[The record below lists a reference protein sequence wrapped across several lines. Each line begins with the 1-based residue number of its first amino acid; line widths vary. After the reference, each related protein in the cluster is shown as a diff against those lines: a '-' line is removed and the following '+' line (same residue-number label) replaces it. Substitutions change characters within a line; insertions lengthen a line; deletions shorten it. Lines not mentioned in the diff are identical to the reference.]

1 MIHTEYEWI
10 SQEKK
15 KIFAQ
20 SWVPE
25 GKMTGVI
32 NLIHGLGEH
41 SGRYERWASLFVEKG
56 WGMLTCDLIGN
67 GRSEGKRG
75 HVKNYQVL
83 MNQIDLLLQK
93 SDELFPGTPRI
104 LYGHS
109 MGGNLVINYAISKD
123 PGTIALIATSPWL
136 KLVIP
141 ITSVQQILIRTL
153 NTLLPGLSTK
163 WPKNP
168 ENLTHDPEIWAEL
181 QDDPLNHGYVSARLL
196 SEIIKH
202 GLFALRHVYK
212 INKPF
217 LLMHGSGDKIT
228 SHKTSK
234 DFVSNTSERTR
245 LKIWEGLRHE
255 LHNEFEYREVFDYV
269 FEWIKGLNIKPE

>member
-10 SQEKK
+10 SKEKK
-15 KIFAQ
+15 RIFAQ

-25 GKMTGVI
+25 GKINGMI
-32 NLIHGLGEH
+32 NLVHGLGEH
-41 SGRYERWASLFVEKG
+41 SGRYERWASLFADKG
-56 WGMLTCDLIGN
+56 WGMLICDLIGN

-83 MNQIDLLLQK
+83 MNQVELLLQK
-93 SDELFPGTPRI
+93 SEELFPGTPRI

-109 MGGNLVINYAISKD
+109 MGGNLVINYAISRD
-123 PGTIALIATSPWL
+123 PDAVALIATSPWL

-141 ITSVQQILIRTL
+141 ISSFNQILIRTL
-153 NTLLPGLSTK
+153 NALLPGLSTK

-181 QDDPLNHGYVSARLL
+181 KDDALSHGYISARLL
-196 SEIIKH
+196 SETINH
-202 GLFALRHVYK
+202 GLFAMRHVYK

-217 LLMHGSGDKIT
+217 LIMHGSGDKIT
-228 SHKTSK
+228 SHKASQ
-234 DFVSNTSERTR
+234 DFVSNTSERTK
-245 LKIWEGLRHE
+245 LKIWDGLRHE
-255 LHNEFEYREVFDYV
+255 LHNEFEYQEIFKYVFD
-269 FEWIKGLNIKPE
+269 WIKELELN